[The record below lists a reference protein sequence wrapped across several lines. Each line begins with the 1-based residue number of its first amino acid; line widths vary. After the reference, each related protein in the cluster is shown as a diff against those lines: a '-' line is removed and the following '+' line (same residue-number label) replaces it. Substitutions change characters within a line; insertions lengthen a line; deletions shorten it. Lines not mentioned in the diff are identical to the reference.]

1 MRSAQAAQTI
11 QSSLPLGGSGFFTRV
26 TGNFDFLGFMSR
38 KKQPSHLLGVG
49 KFSAA
54 AFLAKQEEGFHRA
67 FAFDFDFSW
76 FGKFEFIPQQIAES
90 SGNLNLSFFAV

>member
-1 MRSAQAAQTI
+1 M
-11 QSSLPLGGSGFFTRV
+11 
-26 TGNFDFLGFMSR
+26 
-38 KKQPSHLLGVG
+38 G

-90 SGNLNLSFFAV
+90 SGNLNLSSSPCDSIRLCDVYGVPPHVVNEFLSSDDTRYDGAAMNSHWISKSS